1 MNRLINADK
10 ILQKTWRV
18 EIKDMFH
25 MTETVE
31 VVSAID
37 IKEAPTVEAIPIE
50 WLQQMI
56 EEDKASGHIDEYGEY
71 QEGTTLG
78 ESCEHV
84 LANWYNTYKWKWE
97 KENDGRN
104 C

>member
-1 MNRLINADK
+1 MSRLIDADK
-10 ILQKTWRV
+10 LLQETWKV

-50 WLQQMI
+50 WFKNLI
-56 EEDKASGHIDEYGEY
+56 KTVEDSKNYEESEILKW
-71 QEGTTLG
+71 
-78 ESCEHV
+78 V
-84 LANWYNTYKWKWE
+84 LNKWE
-97 KENDGRN
+97 NQEKEK
-104 C
+104 